1 MLHQCRGSVG
11 EGIIEK
17 LSEELTGKY
26 GKGFDKRSLYRYV
39 QFYQMYP
46 EIVGTVT
53 PQSRLSDK
61 KENVG
66 AVTPQSGQYSIFIEN
81 RRINELW
88 GELFFYWLTIV
99 YISDDI

>member
-1 MLHQCRGSVG
+1 MRRNRDLLHQCGGSVG

-53 PQSRLSDK
+53 PQSRFSDK

-81 RRINELW
+81 RRFLSWSHYE
-88 GELFFYWLTIV
+88 
-99 YISDDI
+99 

>member
-1 MLHQCRGSVG
+1 MRRNRNMLHQCRGSVG

-53 PQSRLSDK
+53 PQS
-61 KENVG
+61 
-66 AVTPQSGQYSIFIEN
+66 GQYSIFIEN
-81 RRINELW
+81 RRINDKLKRVNPY
-88 GELFFYWLTIV
+88 LVLL
-99 YISDDI
+99 